1 MVVEDAIM
9 IVMIP
14 ALAGWVLW
22 LVFRHYQLR
31 IAARTQR
38 TETFNRLIDKF
49 STAKEFVDFLQSD
62 AGRKFMEDPLAS
74 PAHPLTSVRRFLL
87 GGIILTVLG
96 GALML
101 NALRLRGQTDVNY
114 INQALGL
121 NYWGTIFVGGGI
133 ALMIVAAVSYQLA
146 RRWR

>member
-9 IVMIP
+9 IVTIP

-22 LVFRHYQLR
+22 LVFRQYQLR
-31 IAARTQR
+31 TKARMQR

-49 STAKEFVDFLQSD
+49 GTAKEFVDFLQTD
-62 AGRKFMEDPLAS
+62 AGRRFMEDPLAS
-74 PAHPLTSVRRFLL
+74 PAHPMTSVRRFLQ

-101 NALRLRGQTDVNY
+101 NALRLRDQTDINY

-121 NYWGTIFVGGGI
+121 NYWGTIFIGGGI
-133 ALMIVAAVSYQLA
+133 ALMIVAAVSYRLA
-146 RRWR
+146 QRWR

>member
-9 IVMIP
+9 IVTIP

-22 LVFRHYQLR
+22 LVFRQYQLR
-31 IAARTQR
+31 TKARMQR

-49 STAKEFVDFLQSD
+49 GTAKEFVDFLQSD
-62 AGRKFMEDPLAS
+62 AGRRFMEDPLAA
-74 PAHPLTSVRRFLL
+74 PAHPLTSVRRFLQ

-101 NALRLRGQTDVNY
+101 NALRLRGQTDINY

-121 NYWGTIFVGGGI
+121 NYWGTIFMGAGI
-133 ALMIVAAVSYQLA
+133 AFVIVAAVSYRLA
-146 RRWR
+146 QRWR